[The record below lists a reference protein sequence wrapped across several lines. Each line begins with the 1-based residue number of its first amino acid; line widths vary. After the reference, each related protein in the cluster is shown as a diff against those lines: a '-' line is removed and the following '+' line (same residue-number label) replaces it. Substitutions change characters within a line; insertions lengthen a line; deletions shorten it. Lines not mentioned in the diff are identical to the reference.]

1 MNLITGVSTCIGK
14 TIYSYV
20 VMLLWPHGLC
30 SPLLCGVGCHF
41 LLQGI
46 FLIQRW
52 NTCLLQ
58 VDSLP
63 LSHWGSHITLQY
75 SCLGNPMN
83 RVRHDLESKQK
94 QQIYELLNLLFQ
106 IHVGSRTPCQNPTF
120 SWDLPQSFGNYL
132 SEAHEVRCV
141 CTHAPPLPLPQ
152 RHPLLKE
159 VCPIQYTT
167 SL

>member
-1 MNLITGVSTCIGK
+1 MYLLVLAKQFIATSWCFCDPMDCVAHSSVEWVAISSFRGSSWSRDGTRVSCRWILYHWATGEA
-14 TIYSYV
+14 
-20 VMLLWPHGLC
+20 
-30 SPLLCGVGCHF
+30 
-41 LLQGI
+41 
-46 FLIQRW
+46 
-52 NTCLLQ
+52 
-58 VDSLP
+58 
-63 LSHWGSHITLQY
+63 HITLQY

-141 CTHAPPLPLPQ
+141 CTHAPPLPRPQ

-159 VCPIQYTT
+159 VFPHQYTT